1 MGDTSSSSAES
12 PQLRAKRACWVVL
25 ILRGECGMTSSAS
38 SVAERAAKRPLKPA
52 DTLKIQKD
60 ICRDHG
66 VHLLR
71 LLADSDGKFGPD
83 ELNAIMDYC
92 TACLSS
98 VELAP
103 TLQQRPAIARY
114 IKGLRATENMISKSV
129 AQLTSSP
136 EDVQNRFLEGCVAVA
151 NGNSETITPEVQKAV
166 NQLSQE
172 IMGREF
178 L

>member
-1 MGDTSSSSAES
+1 MS
-12 PQLRAKRACWVVL
+12 
-25 ILRGECGMTSSAS
+25 SSAS
-38 SVAERAAKRPLKPA
+38 SAAKQTAKAPSKQT
-52 DTLKIQKD
+52 DTLKIQKEV
-60 ICRDHG
+60 CRDHG

-71 LLADSDGKFGPD
+71 LLADSDGKFGSD

-129 AQLTSSP
+129 AQLTSSS

-151 NGNSETITPEVQKAV
+151 NGSSETITPEVQKAV
-166 NQLSQE
+166 NELSQE
-172 IMGREF
+172 IMGREY

>member
-1 MGDTSSSSAES
+1 
-12 PQLRAKRACWVVL
+12 
-25 ILRGECGMTSSAS
+25 MTSSAS
-38 SVAERAAKRPLKPA
+38 SAAKQVAKGPSKQA
-52 DTLKIQKD
+52 DTLKIQKE

-71 LLADSDGKFGPD
+71 LLADSDGKFGSD